1 MRFGPVPVRFSPER
15 LLVGKMIVFDRPD
28 GKPCAG
34 YLAEPGANRSG
45 WGFVV
50 IQEWWGLN
58 DQIKETADF
67 IASAGYRALAP
78 DLYAGRLTNSSSEAS
93 HMMAN
98 LDFVDASDQDILGSV
113 QYLRR
118 DSQKIV
124 VGGFCMG
131 GALTILNAVRL
142 REMDAGVCFY
152 GIPELDAE
160 QFRAIQI
167 PLICHFANSD
177 DWCTPEK
184 VNVLEASLK
193 ESRSTFELYRYDAHH
208 GFMNAHRAR
217 VYDAGS
223 SEAAWE
229 RTFTFLARVL
239 SPAV

>member
-1 MRFGPVPVRFSPER
+1 
-15 LLVGKMIVFDRPD
+15 VGKMIVFHRPD
-28 GKPCAG
+28 GKACAG
-34 YLAEPGANRSG
+34 YLAEPGANRNG

-58 DQIKETADF
+58 DQIKETAEL

-78 DLYAGRLTNSSSEAS
+78 DLYAGKLANSSSEAS

-98 LDFVDASDQDILGSV
+98 LDFVEASDQDILGAV
-113 QYLRR
+113 QYLKRN
-118 DSQKIV
+118 SNKMV

-131 GALTILNAVRL
+131 GALTILSAVRL

-152 GIPELDAE
+152 GIPTLDAE
-160 QFRAIQI
+160 QFRAIEI

-208 GFMNAHRAR
+208 GFMNARR
-217 VYDAGS
+217 VPVYDAGS

>member
-1 MRFGPVPVRFSPER
+1 M
-15 LLVGKMIVFDRPD
+15 GKMIVFDRPD

-34 YLAEPGANRSG
+34 YRAEPGANRSG
-45 WGFVV
+45 SGFVV

-78 DLYAGRLTNSSSEAS
+78 DLYAGRVANSSSEAS

-98 LDFVDASDQDILGSV
+98 LDFVDASDQDILGAV

-118 DSQKIV
+118 DSKKIV

-131 GALTILNAVRL
+131 GALTILSALRL
-142 REMDAGVCFY
+142 REIDAGVCFY

-177 DWCTPEK
+177 DWCTPEM

-193 ESRSTFELYRYDAHH
+193 ESRSTFELYRYNAHH
-208 GFMNAHRAR
+208 GFMNARRAR
-217 VYDAGS
+217 VYDAES
-223 SEAAWE
+223 SKAAWE
-229 RTFTFLARVL
+229 RTFTFLARL
-239 SPAV
+239 LAV

>member
-1 MRFGPVPVRFSPER
+1 
-15 LLVGKMIVFDRPD
+15 VGKMIVFDRPN

-34 YLAEPGANRSG
+34 YLAEPGANRRG

-78 DLYAGRLTNSSSEAS
+78 DLYVGKLANSSSEAG

-98 LDFVDASDQDILGSV
+98 LDFLDASDQDILGAV
-113 QYLRR
+113 QYLKR
-118 DSQKIV
+118 DSKKIV

-131 GALTILNAVRL
+131 GALTILSAVRL

-152 GIPELDAE
+152 GIPTLDAE
-160 QFRAIQI
+160 RLKTIHV

-193 ESRSTFELYRYDAHH
+193 ESRSAFELYRYDAHH
-208 GFMNAHRAR
+208 GFMNPRRGR
-217 VYDAGS
+217 VYNAGS

-239 SPAV
+239 SPPV

>member
-1 MRFGPVPVRFSPER
+1 
-15 LLVGKMIVFDRPD
+15 MIVFDRPD

-34 YLAEPGANRSG
+34 YLAQPGANRSG
-45 WGFVV
+45 SGFVV
-50 IQEWWGLN
+50 TQEWWGLN

-78 DLYAGRLTNSSSEAS
+78 DLYAGRVANSSSEAS

-98 LDFVDASDQDILGSV
+98 LDFVDASDQDILGAV

-118 DSQKIV
+118 ESKKIV

-131 GALTILNAVRL
+131 GALTILSALRL

-177 DWCTPEK
+177 DCCTPEM
-184 VNVLEASLK
+184 VNMFGPPW
-193 ESRSTFELYRYDAHH
+193 RGPGITFEFYP
-208 GFMNAHRAR
+208 
-217 VYDAGS
+217 S
-223 SEAAWE
+223 
-229 RTFTFLARVL
+229 
-239 SPAV
+239 